1 MYTFLVKS
9 STSEWVPLSSV
20 RLKKLFRS
28 HDDGDEED
36 KDESLIIII
45 SYKYMAKVQKANN
58 RKLKIF
64 NPNPTRKKFLIPKT
78 RPEPEKNFNNQNQ
91 TRTRKK
97 FLITITRAEPEKNF
111 FQTQTQLKPEK
122 KIFYVTILALKIFKT
137 ASNIRISIGYK
148 DNICQRWFLSPNP
161 TRTRKLKP
169 ENRPEPEKKM
179 VFKPEPDPISGKK
192 DIFKFF

>member
-1 MYTFLVKS
+1 MVKS

-64 NPNPTRKKFLIPKT
+64 NPNPTRKKFFIPKT

-122 KIFYVTILALKIFKT
+122 K
-137 ASNIRISIGYK
+137 
-148 DNICQRWFLSPNP
+148 
-161 TRTRKLKP
+161 
-169 ENRPEPEKKM
+169 
-179 VFKPEPDPISGKK
+179 
-192 DIFKFF
+192 FFTSQF